1 MLERRGQLLTSSA
14 SVKQKSESGCPSL
27 LSSKRKEPK
36 RLPLPPSRGW
46 PTHGFC
52 SSVVAGSSGAF
63 LPGRIKLTEILIITT
78 NWMKA
83 KKKLSIDGLVKSIHQ
98 ARPSLSQVNEG
109 SKFMRSVLR
118 NRFGLTLSAKRF
130 RL

>member
-46 PTHGFC
+46 PTLLMDFVQV
-52 SSVVAGSSGAF
+52 SLLAVRALS
-63 LPGRIKLTEILIITT
+63 RIKLTEILIITT

-83 KKKLSIDGLVKSIHQ
+83 KKKLSIDELVKSIHQ

-118 NRFGLTLSAKRF
+118 NRFGLTLSAKLF